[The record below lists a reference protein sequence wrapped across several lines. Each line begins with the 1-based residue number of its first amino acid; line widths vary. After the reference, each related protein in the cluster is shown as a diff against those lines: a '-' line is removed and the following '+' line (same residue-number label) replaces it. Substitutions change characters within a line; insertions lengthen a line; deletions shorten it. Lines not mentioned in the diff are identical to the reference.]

1 MCSVPETSFL
11 KKGLMKFILPNSM
24 WSPLWSCRRTTTGC
38 LWTQDEHDIT
48 LALKHKKE
56 KIIMIII
63 IILWWTLN
71 FKHNGTI
78 IYAIRMFEKLCSL
91 RPMWYQI
98 GKINEQVR
106 EIMRGHPD
114 GVHFVCYS
122 QGTCYALCL
131 VDSFNSIKFWNK
143 QIRLTYLIFINK
155 NMHMTTRYMYA
166 YFHFRIE
173 ICRKNITQKLNTFT
187 F

>member
-1 MCSVPETSFL
+1 MHVSWKFCLPSFIDIFIGKL
-11 KKGLMKFILPNSM
+11 RLYIKGTFLL
-24 WSPLWSCRRTTTGC
+24 
-38 LWTQDEHDIT
+38 QE
-48 LALKHKKE
+48 
-56 KIIMIII
+56 
-63 IILWWTLN
+63 
-71 FKHNGTI
+71 HNGTI

-106 EIMRGHPD
+106 EIMRGHPE

-122 QGTCYALCL
+122 QGTCYAQCL
-131 VDSFNSIKFWNK
+131 VDSFNSIKFWIK
-143 QIRLTYLIFINK
+143 QKRLTYLIFINK

-173 ICRKNITQKLNTFT
+173 IWRKNITYIKYIYFLKKN
-187 F
+187 

>member
-1 MCSVPETSFL
+1 MIKIKMISLNWIPFHFIQFVVNLCRTRIDICMFPENFVYCLSSIFL
-11 KKGLMKFILPNSM
+11 L
-24 WSPLWSCRRTTTGC
+24 
-38 LWTQDEHDIT
+38 
-48 LALKHKKE
+48 E
-56 KIIMIII
+56 KLRLYIKVTFF
-63 IILWWTLN
+63 LLQE
-71 FKHNGTI
+71 HNGTI

-106 EIMRGHPD
+106 EIMRGHPE

-131 VDSFNSIKFWNK
+131 VDSFNSIKFWIK
-143 QIRLTYLIFINK
+143 QKRLTYLIFINK
-155 NMHMTTRYMYA
+155 SMHMTTRYMYA

>member
-1 MCSVPETSFL
+1 MHVSWKFCLPSFIDI
-11 KKGLMKFILPNSM
+11 FIGKLR
-24 WSPLWSCRRTTTGC
+24 LYIKVTF
-38 LWTQDEHDIT
+38 LLQE
-48 LALKHKKE
+48 
-56 KIIMIII
+56 
-63 IILWWTLN
+63 
-71 FKHNGTI
+71 HNGTI

-106 EIMRGHPD
+106 EIMRGHPE

-122 QGTCYALCL
+122 QGTYYALCL
-131 VDSFNSIKFWNK
+131 VDSFNSIKFWIK
-143 QIRLTYLIFINK
+143 QKRLTYLIFINK
-155 NMHMTTRYMYA
+155 NMHMTTYMYA

-173 ICRKNITQKLNTFT
+173 MCRKNITQKLNTFT